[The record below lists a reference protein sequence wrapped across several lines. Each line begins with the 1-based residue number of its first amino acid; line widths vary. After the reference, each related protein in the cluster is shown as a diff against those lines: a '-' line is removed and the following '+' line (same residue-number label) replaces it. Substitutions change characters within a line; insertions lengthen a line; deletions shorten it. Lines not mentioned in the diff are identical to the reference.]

1 MGRKDIIT
9 KEYMEDTEVFA
20 DVFNHMIYQGEKVI
34 DPKNLKELDTASV
47 VIPYGADGAEVPYQK
62 YRDVFKILCAM
73 KDENAVYLL
82 LGVENQSNVHYA
94 MPVKN
99 MVYDSLEYAAQVQK
113 AESSHREA
121 LRKKNPKEKKPDPA
135 EFLSGFYKEDRLLP
149 IITVVV
155 YFGADNWEAP
165 RSLHEML
172 AVQDEKILSLV
183 PDYRINLIAPGEMS
197 EEELEHFT
205 SNFREVM
212 QFIKYSEDAEKL
224 ERLVKANAAF
234 ATVDRKA
241 VRVMEEM
248 TGMKIEKE
256 ARGEKVNVCKGILGI
271 EEKGRAAG
279 REEGREEGRAEG
291 RAEGVSAG
299 IQREQKLTRSLLRD
313 NRLDDLKR
321 ALDDPAFRQ
330 KLCEEYGID

>member
-20 DVFNHMIYQGEKVI
+20 DVFNHMIYKGEKVI
-34 DPKNLKELDTASV
+34 DPKNLKELDTANV
-47 VIPYGADGAEVPYQK
+47 IIPYGANGAEVPYQK

-73 KDENAVYLL
+73 EDENAVYLL

-113 AESSHREA
+113 AEASHKKA
-121 LRKKNPKEKKPDPA
+121 RKEKEPKEKKPDSA
-135 EFLSGFYKEDRLLP
+135 EFLSGFYREDMLLP

-155 YFGADNWEAP
+155 YFGADSWDAP

-172 AVQDEKILSLV
+172 VVQDKNILSLV

-197 EEELEHFT
+197 EDELEHFT

-212 QFIKYSEDAEKL
+212 KFIKYSGDGEKL
-224 ERLVKANAAF
+224 ERFVNANIAF
-234 ATVDRKA
+234 ENVDRKA

-248 TGMKIEKE
+248 TGMKIAKIQD
-256 ARGEKVNVCKGILGI
+256 RGL
-271 EEKGRAAG
+271 
-279 REEGREEGRAEG
+279 
-291 RAEGVSAG
+291 S
-299 IQREQKLTRSLLRD
+299 
-313 NRLDDLKR
+313 
-321 ALDDPAFRQ
+321 F
-330 KLCEEYGID
+330 

>member
-20 DVFNHMIYQGEKVI
+20 DVFNHMIYKGEKVI
-34 DPKNLKELDTASV
+34 DPKNLKELDTANV
-47 VIPYGADGAEVPYQK
+47 IIPYGADGAEVPYQK

-73 KDENAVYLL
+73 EDENAVYLL

-113 AESSHREA
+113 AEASHKKA
-121 LRKKNPKEKKPDPA
+121 RKEKEPKEKKPDSA
-135 EFLSGFYKEDRLLP
+135 EFLSGFYREDRLLP

-155 YFGADNWEAP
+155 YFGADSWDAP

-172 AVQDEKILSLV
+172 VVQDKNILSLV

-197 EEELEHFT
+197 EDELEHFT

-212 QFIKYSEDAEKL
+212 KFIKYSGDGEKL
-224 ERLVKANAAF
+224 ERFVNANAAF
-234 ATVDRKA
+234 ENVDRKA

-256 ARGEKVNVCKGILGI
+256 VE
-271 EEKGRAAG
+271 EEKGRV
-279 REEGREEGRAEG
+279 E
-291 RAEGVSAG
+291 G
-299 IQREQKLTRSLLRD
+299 IQIGAEHEQRLTKALLND
-313 NRLDDLKR
+313 NRIDDLKR
-321 ALDDPAFRQ
+321 ALEDPAFRQ
-330 KLCEEYGID
+330 KLLEEYGID

>member
-20 DVFNHMIYQGEKVI
+20 DVFNHMIYKGEKVI
-34 DPKNLKELDTASV
+34 DPKNLKELDTANV
-47 VIPYGADGAEVPYQK
+47 IIPYGANGAEVPYQK

-73 KDENAVYLL
+73 EDENAVYLL

-113 AESSHREA
+113 AEASHKKA
-121 LRKKNPKEKKPDPA
+121 RKEKEPKEKKPDSA
-135 EFLSGFYKEDRLLP
+135 EFLSGFYREDRLLP

-155 YFGADNWEAP
+155 YFGADSWDAP

-172 AVQDEKILSLV
+172 IVQDESILSLV

-212 QFIKYSEDAEKL
+212 QFIKYSKDTEKL
-224 ERLVKANAAF
+224 SQLVEENTAF
-234 ATVDRKA
+234 ETMDRKA

-248 TGMKIEKE
+248 TGMKI
-256 ARGEKVNVCKGILGI
+256 AR
-271 EEKGRAAG
+271 
-279 REEGREEGRAEG
+279 
-291 RAEGVSAG
+291 
-299 IQREQKLTRSLLRD
+299 IQDRGLS
-313 NRLDDLKR
+313 
-321 ALDDPAFRQ
+321 F
-330 KLCEEYGID
+330 

>member
-20 DVFNHMIYQGEKVI
+20 DVFNHMIYKGEKVI
-34 DPKNLKELDTASV
+34 DPKNLKELDTANV
-47 VIPYGADGAEVPYQK
+47 IIPYGADGAEVPYQK

-73 KDENAVYLL
+73 EDENAVYLL

-113 AESSHREA
+113 VEASHKKA
-121 LRKKNPKEKKPDPA
+121 RKEKDPKEKKPDSA
-135 EFLSGFYKEDRLLP
+135 EFLSGFYREDRLLP

-155 YFGADNWEAP
+155 YFGADSWDAP

-172 AVQDEKILSLV
+172 IVQDESILSLV

-197 EEELEHFT
+197 EEELELFT

-212 QFIKYSEDAEKL
+212 QFIKYSKDTEKL
-224 ERLVKANAAF
+224 SQLVEENTAF
-234 ATVDRKA
+234 ETMDRKA

-256 ARGEKVNVCKGILGI
+256 VEEEKVNVCKAIQGI
-271 EEKGRAAG
+271 EE
-279 REEGREEGRAEG
+279 
-291 RAEGVSAG
+291 
-299 IQREQKLTRSLLRD
+299 
-313 NRLDDLKR
+313 
-321 ALDDPAFRQ
+321 
-330 KLCEEYGID
+330 

>member
-73 KDENAVYLL
+73 EDENAVYLL

-113 AESSHREA
+113 AETSHREA

-271 EEKGRAAG
+271 EEKGRA
-279 REEGREEGRAEG
+279 EGREEGRAEG
-291 RAEGVSAG
+291 RAEGMSAG
-299 IQREQKLTRSLLRD
+299 IQREQKLTRSLLGD

>member
-1 MGRKDIIT
+1 MGRRDIIT

-20 DVFNHMIYQGEKVI
+20 DVFNHMIYKGEKVI
-34 DPKNLKELDTASV
+34 DPKNLKELDTANV

-62 YRDVFKILCAM
+62 YRDVFKILCVM
-73 KDENAVYLL
+73 EDENAVYLL

-113 AESSHREA
+113 AEASHKKAWKE
-121 LRKKNPKEKKPDPA
+121 KNPKEKKPDYA
-135 EFLSGFYKEDRLLP
+135 EFLSGFYREDRLLP
-149 IITVVV
+149 ITTVVV
-155 YFGADNWEAP
+155 YFGADSWDAP

-172 AVQDEKILSLV
+172 VVQDEKILALV

-212 QFIKYSEDAEKL
+212 QFIKYSKDTEKL
-224 ERLVKANAAF
+224 SQLVKGNDAF
-234 ATVDRKA
+234 ETMDRKA

-256 ARGEKVNVCKGILGI
+256 VEEEKVNVCKAIQGI
-271 EEKGRAAG
+271 EEKGRIAG
-279 REEGREEGRAEG
+279 RSE
-291 RAEGVSAG
+291 G
-299 IQREQKLTRSLLRD
+299 IQIGAEHEQRLTKALLND
-313 NRLDDLKR
+313 NRIDDLRR
-321 ALDDPAFRQ
+321 ALDDPTFRQ
-330 KLCEEYGID
+330 KLLEEYGID

>member
-113 AESSHREA
+113 AETSHREA

-135 EFLSGFYKEDRLLP
+135 EFLSGF
-149 IITVVV
+149 
-155 YFGADNWEAP
+155 
-165 RSLHEML
+165 
-172 AVQDEKILSLV
+172 
-183 PDYRINLIAPGEMS
+183 
-197 EEELEHFT
+197 
-205 SNFREVM
+205 
-212 QFIKYSEDAEKL
+212 
-224 ERLVKANAAF
+224 
-234 ATVDRKA
+234 
-241 VRVMEEM
+241 
-248 TGMKIEKE
+248 
-256 ARGEKVNVCKGILGI
+256 
-271 EEKGRAAG
+271 
-279 REEGREEGRAEG
+279 
-291 RAEGVSAG
+291 
-299 IQREQKLTRSLLRD
+299 
-313 NRLDDLKR
+313 
-321 ALDDPAFRQ
+321 
-330 KLCEEYGID
+330 